1 MEYCAPGITKSDV
14 MGLARLISTLQGLA
28 VKAGGPVSYPS
39 AQKSPELDAIRAV
52 LVSQKIES
60 LIAVPLM
67 DHEEHIGIVIL
78 EQCGSSR
85 VFRNVDQVVLNTI
98 GEQIVQGV
106 NNARLRSLVKTLAV
120 KDEKSGLLRR
130 SSYLDVLLSEVQR
143 SLPQK
148 SPVSIVLM
156 SFGSASALV
165 KEVGEPNVEGAM
177 QQIGQALTAN
187 IRQNDLAVR
196 YSLTSVIVI
205 LSDTNDK
212 SALVVL
218 EKLRKAT
225 ANIRVTGHSDP
236 VMLTAGIAEVVMNP
250 KYEPVDIVTE
260 AINRVEVALEVAKH
274 EGGNRVHAML
284 PMFEANA
291 VTA

>member
-1 MEYCAPGITKSDV
+1 
-14 MGLARLISTLQGLA
+14 
-28 VKAGGPVSYPS
+28 
-39 AQKSPELDAIRAV
+39 
-52 LVSQKIES
+52 
-60 LIAVPLM
+60 
-67 DHEEHIGIVIL
+67 
-78 EQCGSSR
+78 
-85 VFRNVDQVVLNTI
+85 
-98 GEQIVQGV
+98 
-106 NNARLRSLVKTLAV
+106 
-120 KDEKSGLLRR
+120 
-130 SSYLDVLLSEVQR
+130 
-143 SLPQK
+143 
-148 SPVSIVLM
+148 
-156 SFGSASALV
+156 
-165 KEVGEPNVEGAM
+165 M

-274 EGGNRVHAML
+274 EGGNRVHAMP